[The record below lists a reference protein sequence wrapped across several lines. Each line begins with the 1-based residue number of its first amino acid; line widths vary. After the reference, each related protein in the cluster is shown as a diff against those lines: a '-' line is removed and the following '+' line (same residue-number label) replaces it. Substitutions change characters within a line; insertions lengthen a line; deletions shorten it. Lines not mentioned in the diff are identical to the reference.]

1 MSHLPPKM
9 FMKLNFFND
18 VLGDYISFF
27 FYNVKNLLIPNW
39 TKIIDIYSNRLVD
52 ICCIPGYSANE

>member
-27 FYNVKNLLIPNW
+27 FTML
-39 TKIIDIYSNRLVD
+39 KIY
-52 ICCIPGYSANE
+52 